1 MCTVHI
7 RFPWPETERRK
18 RISSSAPTGV
28 NAKSFPKG
36 SVGQRAQGKSKR
48 AGVLKPENK
57 LSGGEELMNGKPVFS
72 ENELR
77 ESRHGEVTHRCSAS
91 RRPARSRQSSVST
104 RPAAHPALAP
114 PPSSSFGM
122 TATSSRLPHS
132 THAEPGAARS
142 SEKPGPGTGSARQ
155 RAMKAWVFPDLSAP
169 GGTTEE

>member
-7 RFPWPETERRK
+7 RFPWPETKRRK

-28 NAKSFPKG
+28 NAKSFSKG

-57 LSGGEELMNGKPVFS
+57 MSGGGGEFMNGKHVFS

-91 RRPARSRQSSVST
+91 CRPACSRRSSGST
-104 RPAAHPALAP
+104 RPATPPRAGSTALILLWNDGHLLQAAP
-114 PPSSSFGM
+114 LHTCG
-122 TATSSRLPHS
+122 
-132 THAEPGAARS
+132 ARS
-142 SEKPGPGTGSARQ
+142 SSQLRETRPRDRQEVSANGP
-155 RAMKAWVFPDLSAP
+155 
-169 GGTTEE
+169 